1 MDERADH
8 FRQLRWSLQALAA
21 SASDQLSVFPEW
33 AVTADELALDFDQW
47 GGCVLQNYR
56 SELDDSQRAPLEAIA
71 HTFARMSHDA
81 VEFDADVWSAA
92 ALESSEQWDAIR
104 RLAVEALTAFGWPA
118 ELPPVD
124 RSPIADRRLPIAD

>member
-21 SASDQLSVFPEW
+21 SGSNQLSVFPEW

-47 GGCVLQNYR
+47 SGCVLQNYR
-56 SELDDSQRAPLEAIA
+56 SELEEPQRAALEAIA
-71 HTFARMSHDA
+71 DMFARMSHDA
-81 VEFDADVWSAA
+81 VEFDADVWSPA
-92 ALESSEQWDAIR
+92 ALASSEQWKAIR
-104 RLAVEALTAFGWPA
+104 RLAVEALTAFGWPE

-124 RSPIADRRLPIAD
+124 RSPLFVR